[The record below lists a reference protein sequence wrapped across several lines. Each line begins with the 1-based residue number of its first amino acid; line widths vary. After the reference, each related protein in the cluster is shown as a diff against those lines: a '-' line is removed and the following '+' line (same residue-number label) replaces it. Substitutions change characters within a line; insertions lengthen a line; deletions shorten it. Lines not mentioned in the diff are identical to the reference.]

1 MSRPSLVRFA
11 WLSLGAAVVT
21 IAFKGTAYGL
31 TGSVGLLS
39 DALESLVNLAG
50 AAMAL
55 AMLNLAAKPADEE
68 HAYGHTKAEYFS
80 SGVEGALIVITAVS
94 IALAAVHRWLH
105 PQHIDAVGLGLSVSA
120 VASVINLA
128 VAVTLRRAATR
139 FESVVL
145 DADARH
151 LMTDVWT
158 SVGVIIGVG
167 AVGAT
172 GWEWLDPAVAIIV
185 AVNVLWAG
193 IDIVRTSALG
203 LLDTALPATEIATL
217 RMVLDRYQLDG
228 VQYHALRTRQSGS
241 RRFVSVHVL
250 VPGYWTV
257 DRGHHLLEQIEA
269 DLRGVL
275 PNVAVFTHLE
285 SISDPASYQDQTLD
299 RN

>member
-11 WLSLGAAVVT
+11 WLSLGAALLT
-21 IAFKGTAYGL
+21 MALKGVAYAL

-39 DALESLVNLAG
+39 DALESLVNLA
-50 AAMAL
+50 AAGMAV

-94 IALAAVHRWLH
+94 IAFAAANRWRH
-105 PQHIDAVGLGLSVSA
+105 PQGLAAVGLGLSISI
-120 VASVINLA
+120 VASVLNLM
-128 VAVTLRRAATR
+128 VAVTLRRAALR

-145 DADARH
+145 AADARH

-158 SVGVIIGVG
+158 SVGVIVAVG

-172 GWEWLDPAVAIIV
+172 GWDWLDPAIAIIV

-193 IDIVRTSALG
+193 VSIVRQSALG
-203 LLDTALPATEIATL
+203 LLDTALPAPEIALL
-217 RMVLDRYQLDG
+217 RTVLDRYQLDG

-241 RRFVSVHVL
+241 RRFVSLHVL

-257 DRGHHLLEQIEA
+257 DRGHRLLEQIEA
-269 DLRGVL
+269 DLRGAL

-285 SISDPASYQDQTLD
+285 SISDPASYQDQSLD

>member
-1 MSRPSLVRFA
+1 MSRSSLARFA
-11 WLSLGAAVVT
+11 WLSLGAALIT
-21 IAFKGTAYGL
+21 MALKGVAYAL

-50 AAMAL
+50 AAMAV

-80 SGVEGALIVITAVS
+80 SGVEGALIVLTAVS
-94 IALAAVHRWLH
+94 VAIAAAHRLLH
-105 PQHIDAVGLGLSVSA
+105 PQVLDEVAMGLSISL
-120 VASVINLA
+120 VASVINFF

-145 DADARH
+145 AADARH

-158 SVGVIIGVG
+158 SAGVVVGVG

-172 GWEWLDPAVAIIV
+172 GWQWLDPAIGILVAGT
-185 AVNVLWAG
+185 VLWAG
-193 IDIVRTSALG
+193 VSIVRQSALG
-203 LLDTALPATEIATL
+203 LLDTALPAAEVARL
-217 RMVLDRYQLDG
+217 RTVLARYELDG

-241 RRFVSVHVL
+241 RRFVSLHVL
-250 VPGYWTV
+250 VPGHWTV
-257 DRGHHLLEQIEA
+257 DRGHHLLERIEGE
-269 DLRGVL
+269 LRGAL
-275 PNVAVFTHLE
+275 PNVVVFTHLE
-285 SISDPASYQDQTLD
+285 SISDPTSYQDQSLD

>member
-21 IAFKGTAYGL
+21 MALKGVAYAL

-39 DALESLVNLAG
+39 DALESLVNLAA
-50 AAMAL
+50 AAMAV

-94 IALAAVHRWLH
+94 IALAAVNRWLH
-105 PQHIDAVGLGLSVSA
+105 PHALAAVGLGLSVST
-120 VASVINLA
+120 VASVLNLF

-145 DADARH
+145 AADSRH

-158 SVGVIIGVG
+158 SVGVIVGVG

-172 GWEWLDPAVAIIV
+172 GWNWLDPAIAIIV

-193 IDIVRTSALG
+193 VSILRQSALG
-203 LLDTALPATEIATL
+203 LLDTALPAPEVALL
-217 RMVLDRYQLDG
+217 RTVLERYQLDG

-241 RRFVSVHVL
+241 RRFVSLHVL

-269 DLRGVL
+269 DLRGAL
-275 PNVAVFTHLE
+275 PNMAVFTHLE
-285 SISDPASYQDQTLD
+285 SISDPASYQDQSLD